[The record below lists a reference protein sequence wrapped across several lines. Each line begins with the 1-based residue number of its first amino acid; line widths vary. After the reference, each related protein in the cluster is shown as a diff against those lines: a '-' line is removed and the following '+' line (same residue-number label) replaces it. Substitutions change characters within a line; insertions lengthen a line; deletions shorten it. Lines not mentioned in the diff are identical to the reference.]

1 MRSAM
6 TSAAALVR
14 VVRRYGTSG
23 ARRDVT
29 LVVFAAVVSLPLMLL
44 GVAVANVVLEL
55 VRLMVLFV
63 LAVLGGFPFGEVWV
77 PLAALPRALAQL
89 APVWPAFHFARLAQY
104 TVGGGGEFL
113 PHVLGLAGMGILFFV
128 LSRRA
133 LRKVR

>member
-14 VVRRYGTSG
+14 VVTRYGRNVVLG
-23 ARRDVT
+23 DVT
-29 LVVFAAVVSLPLMLL
+29 LVVVAAVVSLPLMLL
-44 GVAVANVVLEL
+44 GIAVANVVLEL
-55 VRLMVLFV
+55 VQLMVLFV
-63 LAVLGGFPFGEVWV
+63 LAVLGGFPFGELWV

-89 APVWPAFHFARLAQY
+89 APGWPAYHFAKFAQY
-104 TVGGGGEFL
+104 TVGEGGEFL
-113 PHVLGLAGMGILFFV
+113 PHVLELAGIGIVFFA